1 MRLYHELADW
11 FHLLTAPA
19 DYADEAANCRE
30 ALASACEGPTATLL
44 ELGAGGGNNASHLKH
59 WFACT
64 LTDRSSRML
73 AQSRAI
79 NPECEHVEGDMRA
92 LRLGRVFDLVFV
104 HDAVSYLTTLDD
116 LRATAATAF
125 AHLRPGGAAL
135 FAPDYTR
142 ESFRPS
148 TDHGGHDG
156 PDGRALRYLEW
167 VRDADPDDSRY
178 EVDMVYLLRT
188 PDGAVRSVHDSCEEG
203 LFTEAEWLATLRGA
217 GFAARPWP
225 ALPEDAAAGQ
235 RLFLCQRPMAEEA

>member
-1 MRLYHELADW
+1 MRLYHDLADW

-30 ALASACEGPTATLL
+30 ALASACEGPAATLL
-44 ELGAGGGNNASHLKH
+44 ELGAGGGNNASHLKR

-64 LTDRSSRML
+64 LTDRSPRML

-79 NPECEHVEGDMRA
+79 NPECEHLEGDMRT
-92 LRLGRVFDLVFV
+92 LRLGRAFDLVFV
-104 HDAVSYLTTLDD
+104 HDAVSYLTALDD

-135 FAPDYTR
+135 FSPDYTR

-178 EVDMVYLLRT
+178 EVDMVYLLHT
-188 PDGAVRSVHDSCEEG
+188 PDGAVRSVHDHCEEG
-203 LFTEAEWLATLRGA
+203 LFTEAEWLAALRGA
-217 GFAARPWP
+217 GFFARPWP

-235 RLFLCQRPMAEEA
+235 RLFLCQRPAEEA